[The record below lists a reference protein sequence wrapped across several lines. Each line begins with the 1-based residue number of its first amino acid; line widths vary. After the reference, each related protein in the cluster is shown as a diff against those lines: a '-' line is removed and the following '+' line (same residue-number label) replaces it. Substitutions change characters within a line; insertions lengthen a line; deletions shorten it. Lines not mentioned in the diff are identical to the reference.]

1 MMANVMSSLIVSLI
15 DRVTGPAKA
24 VANSVKGI
32 SQAAAAASNGG
43 LAKVAEA
50 NAAALGRMRA
60 SMLEAVAAAYV
71 LKEALSAPLSAASR
85 FETILLDIAQKS
97 DLSNDAMKAM
107 GDRIRG
113 IAPLVNKTAQE
124 VASGID
130 VLTSMGLD
138 PARALAIAPML
149 GKAASAYRSEMSDVA
164 TMTYAAIDNL
174 KVPVADTMKML
185 DALSQASKEG
195 AVEFRDMAKE
205 FPTMSAI
212 ASKVG
217 EVGLTG
223 AVRLGA
229 ALQVVRKG
237 FATGSE
243 AATGLRDVLMKATS
257 DEAVK
262 RFKAGG
268 IDIVKTLEETRK
280 KGGDIMEALAHA
292 TMSSK
297 TVNGDISKVGNI
309 WTDVQAQI
317 AMTSFIKNWAEY
329 RRIRKAAS
337 EADGTVD
344 KDYER
349 RMKAFEARMSAFM
362 IKIND
367 LAITIGGILMP
378 NVNDLADGLSKVV
391 ARVTAFAQANPLL
404 IGRAIAATSAVIGL
418 SVAAR
423 AAAWSFL
430 FLKGGVLMIVAPLL
444 KAAVAMGTFTAS
456 MATAAYAGVIAGL
469 ARLRAGVLSLMVLG
483 AVGGPAAV
491 FRALGAALMGLLSPI
506 GLVAGAMKLLK
517 LAVISTGIGAV
528 LVAIAMAGLWIYE
541 NWAGLGAFFKS
552 FGAAFMSAL
561 GPLASAVTP
570 LIDTVKR
577 LWDTVAGFFGEISPE
592 TWTRWGTAAGTAVGN
607 LALTILELPGRIA
620 GLGETLFTTG
630 GEWMAR
636 LYDGALSGLQGVTT
650 LIASI
655 PRQFMELG
663 GPTGEALYNAGVTGM
678 RRFWDGLREVWTS
691 IVGWV
696 KGEVAN
702 IAESFASTFSFLPW
716 APKKTAPPAPS
727 NDNAPAAAT
736 SPRLKRAGPRV
747 IDNPDQLAPSAPG
760 AEDLNGT
767 IGPSADLSGVR
778 SARQEVAAL
787 KKEIAEVNST
797 PIRIGASVAGGG
809 GVARALRS
817 EFNDAGM

>member
-71 LKEALSAPLSAASR
+71 LKQALTAPLSTAGAFQS
-85 FETILLDIAQKS
+85 IMLDIGQKA
-97 DLSNDAMKAM
+97 DL
-107 GDRIRG
+107 GDGAIKRIGGSLRTL
-113 IAPLVNKTAQE
+113 APQVNQTAQE
-124 VASGID
+124 AAKALDSLVGF
-130 VLTSMGLD
+130 GLD
-138 PARALAIAPML
+138 PNLAMKLLSPM
-149 GKAASAYRSEMSDVA
+149 GKAATAYRASLDDIAKASFSI
-164 TMTYAAIDNL
+164 TDNM
-174 KVPVADTMKML
+174 KVPIEQLTKALDIMAQSGKM
-185 DALSQASKEG
+185 G
-195 AVEFRDMAKE
+195 AFELKDMAAE
-205 FPTMSAI
+205 FPA
-212 ASKVG
+212 
-217 EVGLTG
+217 LTAAAG
-223 AVRLGA
+223 ALEMKGTLGVARLTA
-229 ALQVVRKG
+229 ALQIARKG
-237 FATGSE
+237 AATGAE
-243 AATGLRDVLMKATS
+243 AATNTANLMQKIAS
-257 DEAVK
+257 PDSVNKFAK
-262 RFKAGG
+262 FG
-268 IDIVKTLEETRK
+268 IDIRKELKKTQDA
-280 KGGDIMEALAHA
+280 GGDVFEMIAVQVNRATKGDLA
-292 TMSSK
+292 K
-297 TVNGDISKVGNI
+297 LGDVFQ
-309 WTDVQAQI
+309 DAEVQKFLRPLLA
-317 AMTSFIKNWAEY
+317 NLPEY
-329 RRIRKAAS
+329 RRVRDEALKA
-337 EADGTVD
+337 EGVVDADFA
-344 KDYER
+344 R
-349 RMKAFEARMSAFM
+349 RMKTF
-362 IKIND
+362 D
-367 LAITIGGILMP
+367 
-378 NVNDLADGLSKVV
+378 
-391 ARVTAFAQANPLL
+391 ARVKGMMSSLEEFGLIIGEILIEPVERLVDVLKPAVVGLGDVAKANPALVGAL
-404 IGRAIAATSAVIGL
+404 IKSATAIIAVSIAAK
-418 SVAAR
+418 

-430 FLKGGVLMIVAPLL
+430 FMKGGVLMIVAPLL
-444 KAAVAMGTFTAS
+444 KAALAMGTFTAS
-456 MATAAYAGVIAGL
+456 MATAAYAGVVAGL
-469 ARLRAGVLSLMVLG
+469 ARLRAGLLSIMVLG

-592 TWTRWGTAAGTAVGN
+592 TWTRWGTSAGTAVGD
-607 LALTILELPGRIA
+607 LVRTVMDLPGRIA
-620 GLGETLFTTG
+620 GLGETLFATG
-630 GEWMAR
+630 GEWMGR
-636 LYDGALSGLQGVTT
+636 LYDGALSGVQNLTA
-650 LIASI
+650 LIAWI

-663 GPTGEALYNAGVTGM
+663 GPTGEALYNAGVAGM
-678 RRFWDGLREVWTS
+678 RRFWDGLREIWAS

-696 KGEVAN
+696 KGEVAT

-716 APKKTAPPAPS
+716 APKRATAPVPS
-727 NDNAPAAAT
+727 NDNAPGAST
-736 SPRLKRAGPRV
+736 SPRLKRAAPRV
-747 IDNPDQLAPSAPG
+747 IGNPDDPAVGGSG
-760 AEDLNGT
+760 GEDLNGS

-809 GVARALRS
+809 VARALRS

>member
-43 LAKVAEA
+43 LARVAEA

-71 LKEALSAPLSAASR
+71 LKEALTAPLSAAGQ
-85 FETILLDIAQKS
+85 FQTIMLDIAQKS

-107 GDRIRG
+107 GESIRAIG
-113 IAPLVNKTAQE
+113 PQVNKTAQE
-124 VASGID
+124 VAGGID

-138 PARALAIAPML
+138 PARALAVAPLL
-149 GKAASAYRSEMSDVA
+149 GKAASAYRAEMSDVA
-164 TMTYAAIDNL
+164 KMTYAAIDNL
-174 KVPVADTMKML
+174 KVPVAETARLL
-185 DALSQASKEG
+185 DILSQASKEG
-195 AVEFRDMAKE
+195 AFEFRDMAKE
-205 FPTMSAI
+205 FPTIAAI
-212 ASKVG
+212 GQSVG
-217 EVGLTG
+217 EKGV
-223 AVRLGA
+223 LGA
-229 ALQVVRKG
+229 TRLAAALETVRKG
-237 FATGSE
+237 FGTSE
-243 AATGLRDVLMKATS
+243 AAATGLRDVLIKSTS
-257 DEAVK
+257 DEVTK
-262 RFKAGG
+262 RMAKGG
-268 IDIVKTLEETRK
+268 IDIKKTLAEARK
-280 KGGDIMEALAHA
+280 SGADIMETLATA
-292 TMSSK
+292 TMKAVGGDRSK
-297 TVNGDISKVGNI
+297 IGEV
-309 WTDVQAQI
+309 WTDKEARI
-317 AMTSFIKNWAEY
+317 AMESFIANWAEY

-337 EADGTVD
+337 DSDGTVD
-344 KDYER
+344 KDFAR
-349 RMKAFEARMSAFM
+349 RMETFESRMSAFM

-378 NVNDLADGLSKVV
+378 NVIDLADGLSKVT

-418 SVAAR
+418 SIAAR

-456 MATAAYAGVIAGL
+456 MATAAYASVVAGL
-469 ARLRAGVLSLMVLG
+469 ARLRAGLLSIMVLG

-561 GPLASAVTP
+561 GPLSSAVTP

-592 TWTRWGTAAGTAVGN
+592 TWTRWGTSAGTAVGD
-607 LALTILELPGRIA
+607 LVRTVMELPGRIA
-620 GLGETLFTTG
+620 GLG
-630 GEWMAR
+630 GELYTSAVGWMAR
-636 LYDGALSGLQGVTT
+636 MLDGAVAGFQNVAAF
-650 LIASI
+650 IASI

-663 GPTGEALYNAGVTGM
+663 GPAGEALYNAGVTGM
-678 RRFWDGLREVWTS
+678 RRFWDGLKEIWSS

-696 KGEVAN
+696 KGEVAV
-702 IAESFASTFSFLPW
+702 IADSFASTFSFLPW
-716 APKKTAPPAPS
+716 APKKASTPAPS
-727 NDNAPAAAT
+727 NDNAPGAET
-736 SPRLKRAGPRV
+736 SPRLKRAAPRV
-747 IDNPDQLAPSAPG
+747 IGNPDGPAPG
-760 AEDLNGT
+760 GEGTQDVDGT

-809 GVARALRS
+809 GGVARALRS